1 MLCKI
6 ADLKTE
12 VPTAGGLASRC
23 AAYLCGENDGA
34 DITIRTEL
42 YRYDLYPSRWTEEM
56 VAYMESAYQFYLELV
71 EFDGLFLHAS
81 AVVLDGKAYLFSGH
95 SGAGKSTHTRLWQQL
110 FGPDARVINDDKP
123 ALRRIDGR
131 WIAYGTPWCGKDG
144 INLNGQ
150 APLAGICFLKK
161 APKNEIRTLSKRE
174 AMERIL
180 AQTIRRYPDISK
192 MDKLFD
198 LMEKLLN
205 EIPVYELENLP
216 EPDAARLSYE
226 TMRMGAQEAGL

>member
-6 ADLKTE
+6 ADLIAD

-23 AAYLCGENDGA
+23 AEYACGENDGA

-42 YRYDLYPSRWTEEM
+42 YRYDHYPSKWTEEM

-71 EFDGLFLHAS
+71 EYDGLFLHAS

-95 SGAGKSTHTRLWQQL
+95 SGAGKSTHTRLWQEI
-110 FGPDARVINDDKP
+110 FGQDARVINDDKP
-123 ALRRIDGR
+123 ALRRVDGR

-144 INLNGQ
+144 INLNEQ

-161 APKNEIRTLSKRE
+161 APKNEIRRLSKRE

-180 AQTIRRYPDISK
+180 AQTIRRYPDICK

-216 EPDAARLSYE
+216 VPEAARLSYK
-226 TMRMGAQEAGL
+226 TMYSGAEEAGV